1 MNFDN
6 CDLTELKLRNAL
18 TNALSK
24 VDNLLLKFS
33 DGFPKSSSCG
43 GIYPSSGNTDWTQC
57 FWTGILWLSYELTKN
72 SKYLYTV
79 TGLMD
84 SFKERIDKRIALH
97 NHDIGFIFILSTL
110 AGYKVTGDSEL
121 RQKSLDAAM
130 HLANRFREKGQFIQL
145 TGEADCED
153 PASYRL
159 IIDCLMNINLL
170 YWAGEE
176 TGDAE
181 FTRRA
186 YAHFKSTVNNVIR
199 PDGSTFQNCTFDKT
213 NGDVVKL
220 WNRQGRDDES
230 CWSRGQAWGVLG
242 IPLTYAYMKNED
254 IIDTYYKVADYFLDN
269 LPEDKIAYWDHCYT
283 NGSEPRDSS
292 ASAIAV
298 CGLLQACS
306 TMPIDEAHRAKYIG
320 AAVEIMNSLIDNY
333 SNTASDSAEGLIS
346 HGTYWYGGDLGIDE
360 CTIWGDYFYL
370 EAIMRFLNPEW
381 KKYW

>member
-1 MNFDN
+1 MSIKNIS
-6 CDLTELKLRNAL
+6 LTEEKLKRALRNAL
-18 TNALSK
+18 DK
-24 VDNLLLKFS
+24 VDGLMLRFS
-33 DGFPKSSSCG
+33 NGFPRG
-43 GIYPSSGNTDWTQC
+43 TTENGIYPPSGNTDWTQC
-57 FWTGILWLSYELTKN
+57 FWTGLLWLSYELTKEQ
-72 SKYLYTV
+72 KYLDTANL
-79 TGLMD
+79 LMK
-84 SFKERIDKRIALH
+84 SFKERIDKHIALH

-110 AGYKVTGDSEL
+110 AGYKITGDSEL
-121 RQKSLDAAM
+121 RRKSLDAAI
-130 HLANRFREKGQFIQL
+130 HLANRFRDRGQFIQL

-153 PASYRL
+153 PTCYRL

-176 TGDAE
+176 TGDPE

-186 YAHFKSTVNNVIR
+186 YAHFKSTVDNVIR
-199 PDGSTFQNCTFDKT
+199 ADGSTFQNCTFDQTTGK
-213 NGDVVKL
+213 VVKV

-242 IPLTYAYMKNED
+242 IPLTYSYIKNEE

-269 LPEDKIAYWDHCYT
+269 LPQDKVAYWDHCYT
-283 NGSEPRDSS
+283 SGSEPRDSS

-298 CGLLQACS
+298 CGLLQACR
-306 TMPIDEAHRAKYIG
+306 TMPLDEAHKMKYLT
-320 AAVEIMNSLIDNY
+320 AAFEIMDSLIDNY

-346 HGTYWYGGDLGIDE
+346 HGTYWYGGGLGIDE
-360 CTIWGDYFYL
+360 CTIWGDYFYM